1 MEVIMN
7 TKHLVAT
14 LALTFVAGAHA
25 ATPVM
30 PSEPSTDAAVAAASA
45 PQFDA
50 ATFDQ
55 HTKRMR
61 DIHEQMMAA
70 STPEERAALMHEGR
84 TSMQHGMAMMKQ
96 MRMGMVSGMP
106 MENHMGGMG
115 MAQGMPMDC
124 TGEDRRMEMMD
135 AMMQLMID
143 QQAPAQQ

>member
-1 MEVIMN
+1 MN

-14 LALTFVAGAHA
+14 LALTLAAGAHA

-30 PSEPSTDAAVAAASA
+30 PSEPSTDTAVAAAAA

-55 HTKRMR
+55 HTKLMR

-70 STPEERAALMHEGR
+70 STPEERTALMHEGR
-84 TSMQHGMAMMKQ
+84 TSMQDGLAMMKQ
-96 MRMGMVSGMP
+96 MRMGMGSGMP
-106 MENHMGGMG
+106 MGNHMGGMG
-115 MAQGMPMDC
+115 TAHGMSNDC
-124 TGEDRRMEMMD
+124 KGEDRRMEMMD

-143 QQAPAQQ
+143 QKAPAKQ

>member
-30 PSEPSTDAAVAAASA
+30 PSEPSTDAAVAAATA

-84 TSMQHGMAMMKQ
+84 THMHDGMAMMKQ
-96 MRMGMVSGMP
+96 MRMGSGMP
-106 MENHMGGMG
+106 MGNHMGGMG